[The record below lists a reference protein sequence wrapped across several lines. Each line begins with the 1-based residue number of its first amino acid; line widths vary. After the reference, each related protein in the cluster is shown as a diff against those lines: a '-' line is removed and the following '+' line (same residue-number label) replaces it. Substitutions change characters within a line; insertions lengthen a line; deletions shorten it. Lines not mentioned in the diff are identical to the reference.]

1 MLEALLGSTKG
12 VSSAARRFRLRCL
25 KSVILL
31 LDASP
36 DLEFNMGS
44 GKEADETAMMTPQQ
58 KRQQVHANRTWHG
71 NNQCNWRLLFTR
83 PWWQSTVVICH
94 NFRSACANVF

>member
-1 MLEALLGSTKG
+1 VLEALLGSTKG
-12 VSSAARRFRLRCL
+12 VSSDARRFRLRCL

-36 DLEFNMGS
+36 DLEFDMGS

-58 KRQQVHANRTWHG
+58 KRQQVHAVQPTASSAG
-71 NNQCNWRLLFTR
+71 MMQCRAVRF
-83 PWWQSTVVICH
+83 CH
-94 NFRSACANVF
+94 NLALLAVERADKP

>member
-25 KSVILL
+25 RSVILL

-36 DLEFNMGS
+36 DLEFDMGS
-44 GKEADETAMMTPQQ
+44 GKEADETAMMTPRQ
-58 KRQQVHANRTWHG
+58 KRQQVRAHTVWHG
-71 NNQCNWRLLFTR
+71 DR
-83 PWWQSTVVICH
+83 
-94 NFRSACANVF
+94 

>member
-36 DLEFNMGS
+36 DLEFDMGS
-44 GKEADETAMMTPQQ
+44 GKEADETAMMTPQH
-58 KRQQVHANRTWHG
+58 KRQQVHAHSTWHG
-71 NNQCNWRLLFTR
+71 NSSQCKWRLFSPVPAGSR
-83 PWWQSTVVICH
+83 P
-94 NFRSACANVF
+94 F